1 MERLIGLLHLCRKA
15 GKLLIGQK
23 AVISMSSRGFQP
35 LILTTL
41 DVGSA
46 LKRKLAGYR
55 TITMKWSS
63 DKMGDIFGRD
73 RVSVI
78 GITDEGMASEII
90 NLIKSEELSAV

>member
-15 GKLLIGQK
+15 GKLLVGQK
-23 AVISMSSRGFQP
+23 AVISISSGGPQP

-41 DVGSA
+41 DIGAV

-63 DKMGDIFGRD
+63 EKMGDIFGRD
-73 RVSVI
+73 RISVI
-78 GITDEGMASEII
+78 GITDEGLASEII
-90 NLIKSEELSAV
+90 NLIKSEKLSAT

>member
-15 GKLLIGQK
+15 GKLLVGQK
-23 AVISMSSRGFQP
+23 AVISISSRKPQP

-41 DVGSA
+41 DVGTA
-46 LKRKLAGYR
+46 LKKKLAGYR

-78 GITDEGMASEII
+78 GITDEGLASEII
-90 NLIKSEELSAV
+90 NLIESENLSAI